1 MKRNFKE
8 RVKSKKG
15 VTLIALVIT
24 IIVLLILTGVTI
36 AMLTGENGIVVNYK
50 NSASG
55 KVPVSKAKVAS
66 WNLVNQTVAKA
77 ATESMYNAANSK
89 VKSKLVDSYAWDTTC
104 KWLKICGIVKEESTG
119 KMDSTNYEN
128 YNNSKFTISK
138 GTSYVKH
145 LYLTKKMMEYQQ
157 IGISGMVEK
166 ENIIME

>member
-1 MKRNFKE
+1 M
-8 RVKSKKG
+8 
-15 VTLIALVIT
+15 
-24 IIVLLILTGVTI
+24 
-36 AMLTGENGIVVNYK
+36 
-50 NSASG
+50 
-55 KVPVSKAKVAS
+55 
-66 WNLVNQTVAKA
+66 
-77 ATESMYNAANSK
+77 
-89 VKSKLVDSYAWDTTC
+89 KSKLVDGIQHV
-104 KWLKICGIVKEESTG
+104 KICGIVKEESTG

>member
-1 MKRNFKE
+1 MKQILNE
-8 RVKSKKG
+8 QKG

-55 KVPVSKAKVAS
+55 KMPVSKAKVAS
-66 WNLVNQTVAKA
+66 WNLVSQTVAKTA
-77 ATESMYNAANSK
+77 SESMYKEEKSK

-119 KMDSTNYEN
+119 KIDSTNYEN
-128 YNNSKFTISK
+128 YN
-138 GTSYVKH
+138 